1 MSTFGIKR
9 IKVVINVDNP
19 VVTSSGEITNRIK
32 DAIFS
37 GDGDVTYE
45 RIYGRCRE
53 LKTRIKTLSDIDIL
67 KIGTNHSTYCMAN
80 GITEEL
86 LLRSGE
92 LQIGEN
98 KNFTSRFPI
107 NNIVI
112 LRDNGIA
119 IENVTSLC
127 SIDKINGEVT
137 IPLPQRTGIFSF
149 IYSHKNVSIVGN
161 NALQIP
167 STNNFGIS
175 TITT

>member
-67 KIGTNHSTYCMAN
+67 KIGTNHST
-80 GITEEL
+80 
-86 LLRSGE
+86 
-92 LQIGEN
+92 
-98 KNFTSRFPI
+98 
-107 NNIVI
+107 
-112 LRDNGIA
+112 
-119 IENVTSLC
+119 
-127 SIDKINGEVT
+127 
-137 IPLPQRTGIFSF
+137 
-149 IYSHKNVSIVGN
+149 
-161 NALQIP
+161 
-167 STNNFGIS
+167 
-175 TITT
+175 